1 MVHYSK
7 VVKGAAA
14 YVEAEM
20 VSKLRGTLPAWIMG
34 AAAAFFADYAE
45 THVRRVLNSEM
56 AKAFG
61 FVDGE
66 NVNVETAYNYILPQA
81 KKGSATIPMPL
92 GIPAITLTEA
102 DVESLYRHIMGA

>member
-7 VVKGAAA
+7 VVRGAAA
-14 YVEAEM
+14 YAESEL

-34 AAAAFFADYAE
+34 AAVAFLSDQADVYA
-45 THVRRVLNSEM
+45 HKLLNSEM
-56 AKAFG
+56 AKTFK

-66 NVNVETAYNYILPQA
+66 LINVEIAYNYLLPQA
-81 KKGSATIPMPL
+81 KKGSATIPMPYGL
-92 GIPAITLTEA
+92 PALTLTEA